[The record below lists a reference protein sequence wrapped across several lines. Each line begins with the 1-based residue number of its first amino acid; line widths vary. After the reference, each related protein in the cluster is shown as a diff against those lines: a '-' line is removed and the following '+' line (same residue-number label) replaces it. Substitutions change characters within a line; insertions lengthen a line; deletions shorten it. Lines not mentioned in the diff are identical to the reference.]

1 MFVALSRGSTYRVSR
16 MAYAACVRFAGS
28 RRADTHR
35 RDFDLSC
42 AVRYRCKV
50 LTARARTYARREKSK
65 GTVAVL
71 PFYSKL

>member
-28 RRADTHR
+28 RRAGTTQAGFR
-35 RDFDLSC
+35 SRGYTRDI
-42 AVRYRCKV
+42 VV
-50 LTARARTYARREKSK
+50 LPRARAYAGREKSK
-65 GTVAVL
+65 GTVVVL